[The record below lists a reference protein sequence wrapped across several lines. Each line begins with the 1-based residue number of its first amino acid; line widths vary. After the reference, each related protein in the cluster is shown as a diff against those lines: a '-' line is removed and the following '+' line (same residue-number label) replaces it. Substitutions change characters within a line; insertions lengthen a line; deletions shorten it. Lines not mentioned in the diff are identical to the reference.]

1 VKAIADAGIPIMGHI
16 GLTPQ
21 TAGNLG
27 GFTVQGKTSDVA
39 SDLVT
44 DALAL
49 EEAGCFS
56 LVLGMCWV
64 AVCVVFA
71 RFHLSHTIRK
81 SWQFNA
87 SLIAFLC

>member
-1 VKAIADAGIPIMGHI
+1 MKAIADAGIPIMGHI

-71 RFHLSHTIRK
+71 RFSSLAYHTKIVSIQCMR
-81 SWQFNA
+81 FYA
-87 SLIAFLC
+87 SV